1 MMRVARLLPAGV
13 LLALL
18 LVPILALAG
27 STSPTELADALR
39 QPFVLKAIRLS
50 LLTSSAAMAVV
61 VALGTPLAWTLARKP
76 SRAIELLVEIPV
88 VLPPAVV
95 GLALLLTFG
104 RRGLFG
110 PVLEALGLHVAFT
123 PFAVLLAQIVVAA
136 PFYVLGA
143 AAAFRGV
150 ERDLLLVARTLGAT
164 PAVAFFRV
172 AVPAARNGLLGGAA
186 LAWARA
192 LGEFG
197 ATLLFAGNL
206 EGRTQTLPLAIY
218 AALESDLGAAR
229 ALALVLVAIA
239 FALLGALRLAKWRG
253 A

>member
-1 MMRVARLLPAGV
+1 MSRFLRLAPGAL

-18 LVPILALAG
+18 VVPILALAG
-27 STSPTELADALR
+27 TSSLVELAEVL
-39 QPFVLKAIRLS
+39 QKPFVLDAIELS
-50 LLTSSAAMAVV
+50 VLTSTASLVV
-61 VALGTPLAWTLARKP
+61 VIALGTPLAWSLARRP
-76 SRAIELLVEIPV
+76 SRLVELLVELPV

-95 GLALLLTFG
+95 GVALLLTFG

-110 PVLEALGLHVAFT
+110 PLLGELGVGIAFT

-136 PFYVLGA
+136 PFYVLA
-143 AAAFRGV
+143 AAAALRSV
-150 ERDLLLVARTLGAT
+150 DPELLVVARSLGAT
-164 PAVAFFRV
+164 PGIAFFRV
-172 AVPAARNGLLGGAA
+172 AVPAARNGLVTGAA

-218 AALESDLGAAR
+218 AALESDVGDAR

-239 FALLGALRLAKWRG
+239 VALLASLRLTTWKG
-253 A
+253 V